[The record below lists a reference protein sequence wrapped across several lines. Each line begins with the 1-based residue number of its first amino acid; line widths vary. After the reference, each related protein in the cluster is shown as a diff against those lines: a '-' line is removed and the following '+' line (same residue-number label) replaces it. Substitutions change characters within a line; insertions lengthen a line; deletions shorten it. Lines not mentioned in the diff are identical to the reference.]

1 MFKKTDKQE
10 NWRGGVYL
18 ITTSDAM
25 EADILE
31 SKLRGEGIACIRK
44 YEGAGNYMEILFGA
58 AAASNA
64 IDLYVAEDKLADA
77 ENIIVPVD
85 LDDCEEIEE

>member
-1 MFKKTDKQE
+1 MFKKTDRQE

-18 ITTSDAM
+18 ITASDAM
-25 EADILE
+25 EAEILE
-31 SKLRGEGIACIRK
+31 SKLRSEGIACIRK
-44 YEGAGNYMEILFGA
+44 YEGAGNYMEIFFGS

-64 IDLYVAEDKLADA
+64 IDLYVAEDKLSDA

-85 LDDCEEIEE
+85 LDDCEVTE